1 MDNNED
7 IINACAQEQ
16 INIKKKTEKLNEELA
31 EKNKMIDLVKNEYQK
46 QVDLIN
52 DKYSQILNENSLEIE
67 NLKNQIEDR
76 NKRILLAQQN
86 SRYFVFDYLS
96 HGELSEYIYMFKNKN
111 IDEKFVK
118 LLCYKILI
126 ALKRCHELDICHNKI
141 CTKNIMLD
149 DNFNPIIIH
158 LSEVTMNNESY
169 KKDYRNLGL
178 VLGNMITSGYFKAI
192 SFSEKKNSYF
202 VKTNNNHNSTKSYIE
217 EEKFWE
223 YLNEMSNIKVSEEF
237 KTFFDILVK
246 SKNDL
251 NVDDLLQN
259 EWFNDIKQNQKIIE
273 DNLKKEFSNYYNKI
287 KASEKIERYNFD
299 LKAIPIFNDN
309 YNSFIYPN
317 L

>member
-1 MDNNED
+1 MEYKICSNQIGDGASGKVYK
-7 IINACAQEQ
+7 IKGVQEPYP
-16 INIKKKTEKLNEELA
+16 IYILKKYEPPNIQKYEKEKLALA
-31 EKNKMIDLVKNEYQK
+31 MTNDDLEPNNNFLLKEKKIEIALT
-46 QVDLIN
+46 
-52 DKYSQILNENSLEIE
+52 NS
-67 NLKNQIEDR
+67 D
-76 NKRILLAQQN
+76 LLAQQN

-141 CTKNIMLD
+141 CPKNIMLD
-149 DNFNPIIIH
+149 DDFNPIIIH

-169 KKDYRNLGL
+169 KKDYKNLGL